1 MTDQDKKPE
10 PWEETFKEDQ
20 PDQYSRT
27 EHRRKSQRV
36 NWTIGVLV
44 VIVVVLSF
52 VPIYEYLQ
60 TLNKPTNA
68 EQTWSSASTSKTKVT
83 DNAKSESLAKKRSS
97 ESRAKSESSVKAAEA
112 SSKAAVAESKAAES
126 SSKAAQAQAEKAAS
140 EKAASEK
147 AAREKTA
154 AEQSSKKPDDGN
166 KQYATVAAGQGAYR
180 VATNAGISQAKLQE
194 LNPGVNLA
202 NVSAGQ
208 QLRVK

>member
-97 ESRAKSESSVKAAEA
+97 KSRAKSESSVKTAEA

-126 SSKAAQAQAEKAAS
+126 SSKTAQAQA

-154 AEQSSKKPDDGN
+154 AEQSSKEPDDGN
-166 KQYATVAAGQGAYR
+166 KQYATVEAGQGAYR